1 MFLPHGVSLMNIAL
15 KHMTKYMFTVNA
27 PAGFFTSRVLIMWN
41 FLIWSFT
48 NGLQRGL
55 CTISLQTS
63 SLLSVSAL

>member
-1 MFLPHGVSLMNIAL
+1 MSLHLGVSVTNVAL
-15 KHMTKYMFTVNA
+15 KYITEYMFTDNV

-63 SLLSVSAL
+63 FLPSVSAL